1 MSDENTTRTDAAT
14 STGTASTG
22 TSGASTTMPPTPPI
36 GSESVDPGAA
46 TSTSA
51 SSGGTTSSAP
61 SSGEATSAPAGPGE
75 DRDPGD
81 REAVDSVG
89 ATSESPVGKIA
100 GAAADAAKQAGA
112 KFKEAAQQADLDEFA
127 DQAKRVTSDWS
138 ARIKEEYQ
146 RRPGVVIG
154 AAVGAVVLLG
164 AIARGLGRR
173 R

>member
-1 MSDENTTRTDAAT
+1 MSDANTTRTDAAT

-22 TSGASTTMPPTPPI
+22 TSGTSATMPPTPPI
-36 GSESVDPGAA
+36 GSESVA
-46 TSTSA
+46 
-51 SSGGTTSSAP
+51 SGGTTSTSS
-61 SSGEATSAPAGPGE
+61 SSGESTAASAGAAGPAGPGE
-75 DRDPGD
+75 EEYTGD

-112 KFKEAAQQADLDEFA
+112 KLKEAAQQADLDEFA

-154 AAVGAVVLLG
+154 AAVGGVVLLA

>member
-1 MSDENTTRTDAAT
+1 MSDENTTRTDAA

-22 TSGASTTMPPTPPI
+22 TSGSSATMPPTPPI
-36 GSESVDPGAA
+36 GSESVD
-46 TSTSA
+46 
-51 SSGGTTSSAP
+51 SGGTTSTSSP
-61 SSGEATSAPAGPGE
+61 SSGEATAAPAGPAGPGE
-75 DRDPGD
+75 DRYSGD
-81 REAVDSVG
+81 REPVDSVG

-112 KFKEAAQQADLDEFA
+112 KLKEAAQQADLDEFA

-154 AAVGAVVLLG
+154 AAVGGVVLLA

-173 R
+173 G

>member
-1 MSDENTTRTDAAT
+1 MSDENTTRTDAA
-14 STGTASTG
+14 STETASTG
-22 TSGASTTMPPTPPI
+22 TSGASATMPPTPPI
-36 GSESVDPGAA
+36 GSESVDAGDT

-51 SSGGTTSSAP
+51 SSG
-61 SSGEATSAPAGPGE
+61 EATAAPAGPGGPAGPGE
-75 DRDPGD
+75 ERYAGD

-112 KFKEAAQQADLDEFA
+112 KLKEAAQQADLDEFA